1 MIEDSYISERL
12 SNYDSKIFLLY
23 HRRNGQKASNL
34 VEKVKNE
41 IADCG
46 LSASEAKGFLE
57 YMKIVIDA
65 QSHLPIQK

>member
-12 SNYDSKIFLLY
+12 SYYDSKIFLLY

>member
-12 SNYDSKIFLLY
+12 SDYDSKIFLLY

-46 LSASEAKGFLE
+46 LVARCERIFRVYE
-57 YMKIVIDA
+57 DCY
-65 QSHLPIQK
+65 

>member
-12 SNYDSKIFLLY
+12 SDYDSKIFLLY

-57 YMKIVIDA
+57 YMKSVIDA
-65 QSHLPIQK
+65 QSHHPIQK

>member
-12 SNYDSKIFLLY
+12 SDYDSKIFLLY

-46 LSASEAKGFLE
+46 LSASEAKGF
-57 YMKIVIDA
+57 
-65 QSHLPIQK
+65 

>member
-12 SNYDSKIFLLY
+12 SDYDSKIFLLY

-46 LSASEAKGFLE
+46 LSSTEAKGFLE

>member
-1 MIEDSYISERL
+1 MRIEAGTEQDVDSWMS
-12 SNYDSKIFLLY
+12 
-23 HRRNGQKASNL
+23 L

-41 IADCG
+41 IAECG
-46 LSASEAKGFLE
+46 LSATEAKGFLE

>member
-12 SNYDSKIFLLY
+12 SDYDSKVFLLY

>member
-12 SNYDSKIFLLY
+12 SDYDSKIFLLY
-23 HRRNGQKASNL
+23 HRRNGQKASEL

-41 IADCG
+41 IAECG
-46 LSASEAKGFLE
+46 LSATEAKGFLE

-65 QSHLPIQK
+65 QSHLPIRK

>member
-12 SNYDSKIFLLY
+12 SDYDSKIFLLY

>member
-12 SNYDSKIFLLY
+12 SDYDSKIFLLY
-23 HRRNGQKASNL
+23 HRRNGQKARNL

>member
-12 SNYDSKIFLLY
+12 SDYDSKIFLLY

-41 IADCG
+41 IAECG
-46 LSASEAKGFLE
+46 LSATEAKGFLE

-65 QSHLPIQK
+65 QSHLPIRK

>member
-1 MIEDSYISERL
+1 MIEDGYISEKL
-12 SNYDSKIFLLY
+12 SDYDSKIFLLY

-46 LSASEAKGFLE
+46 LSATEAKGFLE

-65 QSHLPIQK
+65 QSHLPIRK